1 MTGRKEGR
9 SKEREK
15 VGGQGGRREPEERAL
30 RRRARRDTIPK
41 VVNWALLSLAC
52 HFPPLPPV
60 ATINWTLRHP

>member
-41 VVNWALLSLAC
+41 VVN
-52 HFPPLPPV
+52 
-60 ATINWTLRHP
+60 